1 MLDKNSP
8 IPLYYQLVEAIRDQ
22 IRAGELTAGAQLPPE
37 RELGEHYG
45 ISRMTVRQAVKYL
58 VNEDVLVA
66 RHGAG
71 TFVAEPKLSFDP
83 LHALGFTEDMMRRG
97 ADATSRVLEQA
108 VVEPPAAIAV
118 KLSIPA
124 GERVSKIVRL
134 RLGAGMPLLLET
146 VYVPTSLFPGLDQAD
161 LAQHSLYEHMH
172 MHCGV
177 KPAGARQTLEA
188 VPANEYECA
197 LFGVALGAPM
207 ILLQGVTVDQHNQ
220 PIECFKAVYRGDR
233 FEIAIDSRPGAT
245 REIAAHLSVVM
256 R

>member
-45 ISRMTVRQAVKYL
+45 ISRMTVRQAVQYL
-58 VNEDVLVA
+58 VNVDVLVA

-97 ADATSRVLEQA
+97 ADATSQVLEQA
-108 VVEPPAAIAV
+108 VVDPPAAVAA
-118 KLSIPA
+118 KLSLPA
-124 GERVSKIVRL
+124 GECVVKIVRL

-146 VYVPTSLFPGLDQAD
+146 VYVPISMCPGLDQAD

-172 MHCGV
+172 TNYGV

-197 LFGVALGAPM
+197 LFDVAPGTPM
-207 ILLQGVTVDQHNQ
+207 ILLQGVTVDQDNQ

-233 FEIAIDSRPGAT
+233 FEIAFDSRPGAT
-245 REIAAHLSVVM
+245 RETAAHLSVVM